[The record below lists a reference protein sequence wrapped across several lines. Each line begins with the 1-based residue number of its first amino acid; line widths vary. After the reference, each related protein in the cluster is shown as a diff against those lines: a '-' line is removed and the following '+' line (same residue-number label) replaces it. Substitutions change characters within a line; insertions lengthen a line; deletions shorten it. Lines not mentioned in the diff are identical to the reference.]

1 MAKELTFHHD
11 VNPYGHLTR
20 LLGLSHVHIEEN
32 MVSYYECVGDKKY
45 AASL

>member
-11 VNPYGHLTR
+11 IDPYGHLAR
-20 LLGLSHVHIEEN
+20 LLGLAHVHIEEN
-32 MVSYYECVGDKKY
+32 TVSYYEHVGDTKY